1 MYKIYLY
8 KNNNELHQKTIE
20 YTNYYDVNNSR
31 IPQNAYVIFTE
42 KDIVFLDRGH
52 LMWKN
57 DEIEKE
63 WKIILVDLNEETIK
77 DEERKISLKD
87 AVENRK
93 GKLTIDNNMYWGN
106 L

>member
-1 MYKIYLY
+1 MEAQPCRTDGSISPRLF
-8 KNNNELHQKTIE
+8 
-20 YTNYYDVNNSR
+20 R
-31 IPQNAYVIFTE
+31 
-42 KDIVFLDRGH
+42 
-52 LMWKN
+52 KN

>member
-1 MYKIYLY
+1 MK
-8 KNNNELHQKTIE
+8 
-20 YTNYYDVNNSR
+20 VNS
-31 IPQNAYVIFTE
+31 
-42 KDIVFLDRGH
+42 
-52 LMWKN
+52 
-57 DEIEKE
+57 
-63 WKIILVDLNEETIK
+63 IILVDLNEETIK